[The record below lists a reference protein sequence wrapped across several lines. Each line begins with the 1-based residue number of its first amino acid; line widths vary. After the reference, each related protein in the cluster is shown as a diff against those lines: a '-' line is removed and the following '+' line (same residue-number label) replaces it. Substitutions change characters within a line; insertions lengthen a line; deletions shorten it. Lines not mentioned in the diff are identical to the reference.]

1 MMAAGRH
8 LVIAPPPAVRG
19 AADGHAGQA
28 VGGDGIGL
36 HNSKA
41 GGTTSKVAAKM
52 GNFKPV
58 DRCRQQSFLSIDLMH
73 STAQ

>member
-1 MMAAGRH
+1 
-8 LVIAPPPAVRG
+8 
-19 AADGHAGQA
+19 